1 MTVRTKHK
9 NETALSVHRKGHWRN
24 KFFSLSGWTDCDPE
38 AIHVDFETCI
48 LSDKF
53 ASEADAERAGRERLK
68 DAEPPDGSW
77 YMPGSPL
84 HYLGPVFF
92 PEGGDQ

>member
-38 AIHVDFETCI
+38 AIHIDFETCI

-53 ASEADAERAGRERLK
+53 DSEADAERGGRERLK
-68 DAEPPDGSW
+68 DAEPGGRWHDPRC
-77 YMPGSPL
+77 PL
-84 HYLGPVFF
+84 VFLGPVFF
-92 PEGGDQ
+92 PEGDDQ